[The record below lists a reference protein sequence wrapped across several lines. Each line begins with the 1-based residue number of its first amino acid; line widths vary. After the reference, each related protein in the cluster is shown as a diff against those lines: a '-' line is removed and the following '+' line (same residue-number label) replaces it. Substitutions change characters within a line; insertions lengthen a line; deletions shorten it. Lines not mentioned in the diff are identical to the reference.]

1 MEELL
6 QDIFK
11 EATGVKFTA
20 LRKSC
25 QDALEALCM
34 QESNARRPSYEL
46 RRACLL
52 PLQTALET
60 KRPRLVTYALQGFHK
75 ILRDDRFHR
84 GIEPEDD
91 SLWMP
96 SQLLCATASVMYH
109 LPDTQVQIFRMYLS
123 LALSPRRT
131 LNGRLCVWACGRC
144 GEAAAAPAHVAA
156 AARAAAAQALRAYCA
171 QLDEECQELLSEGS
185 PLGRNHIVAVGCY
198 SEVIPVIQYL
208 CSRLS
213 ETQTTPK
220 QNPLALFF
228 LDCLLT
234 LMSSLS
240 ERVSGN
246 SHFTTFLWQKFC
258 PSLISFLG
266 TPRVD
271 KNIKSRE
278 HEGHLVDD
286 SGRGSGAL
294 NSAPSFNSK
303 QAKAIYSIA
312 NQLVRLVGSTS
323 NLRPVLEALYHR
335 MLLYP
340 PVSHRVEP
348 LRSTRELLQNPK
360 RLCQLV
366 LLKKVDNHERHSDD
380 MAIVRLIMDGIE
392 ECGRSG
398 NPEVVAAAVECMV
411 SLLDALEKLCSGS
424 VEYVAP
430 EIATLML
437 SHWPKLHDADYT
449 GPLTYQT
456 LARLPSPYRDVVAVL
471 QSTETKEH
479 DSSDTS
485 GPENVTS
492 GSDGEADSDA
502 DNVFLPSRARNPS
515 SNDNEKNSV
524 PDKPKAVP
532 KTLNLG
538 RCTITECNVDLER
551 HNARQFVKTLQNS
564 LLPKLMNLRTCI
576 EVDEAMQEFASKC
589 CQHNAAQPPA
599 TACIMNADGVYLATY
614 AALLLTL
621 RQRRTNYYNQPS
633 KVQVS
638 LTEDEFVE
646 EVQGSGVLV
655 YLSATWLRELYQ
667 QVLAADLLKDVP
679 TSDHPLVHLLSDLGG
694 LDQSPVMSDWQKL
707 KEVSQLYTY
716 TNDSPQHQASLRW
729 ARRILT
735 CIWDSMVTVL
745 SVPLT
750 GYRNKKHKLHGI
762 ISKKINTFGKRKRIA
777 WEGLTIQCLEGLHK
791 AARVSNT
798 LSLQN
803 RCSSILALLAN
814 SAISQPPNGKI
825 LSTHALSLDI
835 LITGGLELGSKAPEC
850 WEHIFAACQ
859 YVSSFEHS
867 LFGHQ
872 GNNATPIVTMQTGR
886 NKTVSILQADAKLG
900 LDGRDDETC
909 VDVFN
914 FLQPVFENNINN
926 DMSVAKIVE
935 TCRQEGG
942 NVISG
947 SGAARV
953 CCALT
958 AAADTLFTR
967 LAATTTLPTLKAA
980 LQRLVAHQHRLL
992 FCTWEQDVA
1001 NNNVWWWRRG
1011 SSGASKGARGSGGA
1025 GARGA
1030 GGEAARALCRAG
1042 DVALRCLRAARPL
1055 AHRMAIW
1062 TVVGPHFMQAAC
1074 HKDIQIASLAIQCL
1088 HDCATALLNQQVE
1101 LPHFHFNEALLKPFE
1116 NLLCLELCDDDIQEQ
1131 IISCICEF
1139 VETNRMEIRS
1149 GWRPLF
1155 NTLRAANNSN
1165 QYSAILEIF
1174 KVFLST
1180 DNTLVFANAALDC
1193 ILCLLSHIKGLH
1205 YDEVQAAEVKPKK
1218 ATTPTQPKPSLSLKF
1233 SKNSKFIPLSEE
1245 KSEKVIVDMCREAL
1259 YHLESCADILTMMY
1273 NMPKCPIFNTGNR
1286 IKGDMPLCVVDPIIP
1301 SSGLDI
1307 TKFIPSEYFE
1317 EDVIS
1322 YRKLSTSLPPSN
1334 TTNNCL
1340 LKLDKP
1346 SNILKVWYVLIEGL
1360 ISATVV
1366 CSKKN
1371 QPAAME
1377 TLFKLLR
1384 NTVEVPGTH
1393 FGLHCINHLLLP
1405 TVQNW
1410 LRQISN
1416 VNTHWD
1422 SVMPNFKQC
1431 CGMTTDTLVVY
1442 LHHLQQINIE
1452 RSTVDEKNE
1461 GSEIEPIE
1469 NAEATFALKQIM
1481 LILVECIAQPQEPIA
1496 RLGASCIRHI
1506 ILTSGHLLTD
1516 NQWQVIC
1523 ISLHRACNVSLAPL
1537 KQITFAFKENSN
1549 SFYGDLAIV
1558 KVAARRDCSVN
1569 DNVRLHAMAQQV
1581 FLTEQMTGDG
1591 HVKVTPKNSSQNLML
1606 IDDRS
1611 YIFLVYLQESI
1622 NSLNPELYTIRIPHR
1637 GLVVGLLAHQILI
1650 QIIATVLIQASSD
1663 IFQGIN
1669 SILLESLN
1677 TGSNVCNY
1685 KFFLNNDNTELLLRA
1700 LELSFTRAMQF
1711 DSRPGLKFLVQ
1722 KVSNLDHA
1730 ANLYKQTTSSWL
1742 IKVIALTE
1750 IFFNGVHKFKLKSTD
1765 ISIILHNYTTSLNLT
1780 LEYDQFVTKIFDL
1793 KQTWE
1798 LLCHNY
1804 VKHLI
1809 NVSDFDDPELKERMS
1824 CSSGESDNSSNHYDQ
1839 YYAQEPNEVTEEPP
1853 PINQEYSITP
1863 EDGSEKPKPFTFADF
1878 KANSQGSI
1886 TVEVHAENI
1895 PKTTAEES
1903 TEAPDNEVAKDQ
1915 NSNTSDDKPL
1925 NEIEQESPEKDKET
1939 PTPIKENK
1947 GSVPDIIEN
1956 HNIDTR
1962 KVSITICDPPAY
1974 EKTKAAEPILPPQ
1987 PVPPEIEQ
1995 QRALSISKDTEV
2007 QRNCF
2012 QNILMAYLELVLTF
2026 SLERFQL
2033 IHPVLQNGFVQL
2045 AKTVTDP
2052 QLLDRINIFFDKK
2065 DLSEL
2070 NYK

>member
-6 QDIFK
+6 QDIYK
-11 EATGVKFTA
+11 EASGVKFTG

-25 QDALEALCM
+25 QDALELLCM
-34 QESNARRPSYEL
+34 QENNARRASYEL

-96 SQLLCATASVMYH
+96 SQLLCATASVMYQ

-213 ETQTTPK
+213 ETQLSPK

-258 PSLISFLG
+258 PALISFLG

-278 HEGHLVDD
+278 HDGHLVDD

-348 LRSTRELLQNPK
+348 LRSTREMLQNPK
-360 RLCQLV
+360 RLCQLI
-366 LLKKVDNHERHSDD
+366 LLKKVDHHERHSDD
-380 MAIVRLIMDGIE
+380 MAIIRLIMDGIE

-398 NPEVVAAAVECMV
+398 NPDVVAAAVECVV
-411 SLLDALEKLCSGS
+411 SLLDALEKLCSGTT
-424 VEYVAP
+424 EYITP
-430 EIATLML
+430 EIATLIL
-437 SHWPKLHDADYT
+437 SHWQKLQDADYT

-471 QSTETKEH
+471 QSTESKEH

-485 GPENVTS
+485 GPENISS
-492 GSDGEADSDA
+492 GSEGEADSDA
-502 DNVFLPSRARNPS
+502 DNVFLPARASLPTG
-515 SNDNEKNSV
+515 DTTTHAQT
-524 PDKPKAVP
+524 KPKAVP

-551 HNARQFVKTLQNS
+551 HNARQFIKTLQNS
-564 LLPKLMNLRTCI
+564 LLPKLLNLRTCI

-621 RQRRTNYYNQPS
+621 KQRRTNYYNQPS

-667 QVLAADLLKDVP
+667 QVLATDLLQDVP
-679 TSDHPLVHLLSDLGG
+679 TSDHPLLHLLSDLGG

-707 KEVSQLYTY
+707 KEVSCFYNNTVE
-716 TNDSPQHQASLRW
+716 SPQHDASLRW

-750 GYRNKKHKLHGI
+750 GYGNKKQKLHGM

-900 LDGRDDETC
+900 LDGKDDETC

-914 FLQPVFENNINN
+914 FLQPVLESNVNN

-935 TCRQEGG
+935 ACRQEGG

-947 SGAARV
+947 ASAARV
-953 CCALT
+953 CCALGG
-958 AAADTLFTR
+958 AADALYSR
-967 LAATTTLPTLKAA
+967 LAATTTLPALRAA
-980 LQRLVAHQHRLL
+980 LQRLVAHHHRLL
-992 FCTWEQDVA
+992 FCSWESDVA

-1011 SSGASKGARGSGGA
+1011 PGTNGGKGA
-1025 GARGA
+1025 GAGGA

-1205 YDEVQAAEVKPKK
+1205 YEEVQATEVKPKK
-1218 ATTPTQPKPSLSLKF
+1218 VTTPTQTKPSLSLKF

-1301 SSGLDI
+1301 SASLDI
-1307 TKFIPSEYFE
+1307 TKFISNDHYE
-1317 EDVIS
+1317 EDLIS

-1410 LRQISN
+1410 LRQIAN

-1431 CGMTTDTLVVY
+1431 CGMTTDTIVVY
-1442 LHHLQQINIE
+1442 LHHLQQINVE

-1461 GSEIEPIE
+1461 PVEIEPIE
-1469 NAEATFALKQIM
+1469 SVEATFALKQVM

-1516 NQWQVIC
+1516 NQWEIVC
-1523 ISLHRACNVSLAPL
+1523 TSLHRACNVSLTPL
-1537 KQITFAFKENSN
+1537 KQLTYAFKENSN
-1549 SFYGDLAIV
+1549 SFYGDLAMV

-1581 FLTEQMTGDG
+1581 FLTEQLKGDG
-1591 HVKVTPKNSSQNLML
+1591 HVKITPKNSSQNLML

-1611 YIFLVYLQESI
+1611 YIFLIYLQESI
-1622 NSLNPELYTIRIPHR
+1622 NSLNPDLYTVRIPHR
-1637 GLVVGLLAHQILI
+1637 GLVVGLLAHQILV

-1663 IFQGIN
+1663 VFQGIN
-1669 SILLESLN
+1669 SILIDSLK

-1685 KFFLNNDNTELLLRA
+1685 KFFLNSDNIDLLLRS

-1742 IKVIALTE
+1742 IKIIALTE

-1765 ISIILHNYTTSLNLT
+1765 LSIILHNYTTSLNLT
-1780 LEYDQFVTKIFDL
+1780 MEYDQFVTKIFDL
-1793 KQTWE
+1793 KHTWE

-1809 NVSDFDDPELKERMS
+1809 SVSDFDNNDIKERMS
-1824 CSSGESDNSSNHYDQ
+1824 CSSVESDNSSNHYDQ
-1839 YYAQEPNEVTEEPP
+1839 YYAQDPNDNTDEPV
-1853 PINQEYSITP
+1853 INKEQNSP
-1863 EDGSEKPKPFTFADF
+1863 EKIIEKPKPFTFADF

-1886 TVEVHAENI
+1886 TVEIHTENI
-1895 PKTTAEES
+1895 PSNKKIKEDTIANESNIDSDQHSTAS
-1903 TEAPDNEVAKDQ
+1903 SEAN
-1915 NSNTSDDKPL
+1915 DDKHTNGHMPQ
-1925 NEIEQESPEKDKET
+1925 EIEIHKE
-1939 PTPIKENK
+1939 TPIKEKK
-1947 GSVPDIIEN
+1947 GSIPDIIEN
-1956 HNIDTR
+1956 HSIDNTR
-1962 KVSITICDPPAY
+1962 KLNLSICDTVSY
-1974 EKTKAAEPILPPQ
+1974 EKVKVAEPILPPQ

-2033 IHPVLQNGFVQL
+2033 IHPVLQSGFVQL

>member
-11 EATGVKFTA
+11 EATGPKLST

-25 QDALEALCM
+25 QDALEILCI

-46 RRACLL
+46 RRTCLL
-52 PLQTALET
+52 PLQIALES
-60 KRPRLVTYALQGFHK
+60 KRQRLVSFALQGFHK

-144 GEAAAAPAHVAA
+144 GEAAGGAPHVAA
-156 AARAAAAQALRAYCA
+156 AARAAAAQMLRAYCA

-198 SEVIPVIQYL
+198 SEIIPVIQYL

-213 ETQTTPK
+213 ETQLTPK
-220 QNPLALFF
+220 QNPLAVFF
-228 LDCLLT
+228 LECLLT

-240 ERVSGN
+240 ERVCGN

-294 NSAPSFNSK
+294 SSAPSFNSK

-340 PVSHRVEP
+340 PVAHRVEP
-348 LRSTRELLQNPK
+348 LRSVRELLHNPK
-360 RLCQLV
+360 RLAHLV
-366 LLKKVDNHERHSDD
+366 LLKKTDHPERHSDD
-380 MAIVRLIMDGIE
+380 MAILRLIMDGIE
-392 ECGRSG
+392 ESGRSG
-398 NPEVVAAAVECMV
+398 NPEVIAASVECVV
-411 SLLDALEKLCSGS
+411 SLLDALEKLCNSS
-424 VEYVAP
+424 EYIPTDTAAV
-430 EIATLML
+430 ML
-437 SHWPKLHDADYT
+437 QHWPKLHDADYT

-471 QSTETKEH
+471 QSNEAKGN

-485 GPENVTS
+485 GPENLSS

-502 DNVFLPSRARNPS
+502 DNVFLPSRACNPT
-515 SNDNEKNSV
+515 SNSDTEKNTNTNKV
-524 PDKPKAVP
+524 KTIP

-551 HNARQFVKTLQNS
+551 HNARQFIKTLQNT
-564 LLPKLMNLRTCI
+564 LLPKLLHLRTCI

-589 CQHNAAQPPA
+589 CQHNAMAPPA

-614 AALLLTL
+614 AALLLNL
-621 RQRRTNYYNQPS
+621 RQRRACSTNYAHS
-633 KVQVS
+633 AKVPIA

-667 QVLAADLLKDVP
+667 QVLSNDLLKDVP
-679 TSDHPLVHLLSDLGG
+679 TTDHPLIHLLSDLGG
-694 LDQSPVMSDWQKL
+694 LDQSPVMLDWQKL
-707 KEVSQLYTY
+707 KEVSMLYNT
-716 TNDSPQHQASLRW
+716 TNESPEHQASFRW

-750 GYRNKKHKLHGI
+750 GYMNKKQKLHGI
-762 ISKKINTFGKRKRIA
+762 ITKKINTFGKRKRIA

-825 LSTHALSLDI
+825 LATHALSLDI

-850 WEHIFAACQ
+850 WQHIFLACQ
-859 YVSSFEHS
+859 YVCSLEHA
-867 LFGHQ
+867 LFGQQHAHAAPLVARHD
-872 GNNATPIVTMQTGR
+872 GAAVLA
-886 NKTVSILQADAKLG
+886 VLQHDARMP
-900 LDGRDDETC
+900 LDARDDETC
-909 VDVFN
+909 VDVFD
-914 FLQPVFENNINN
+914 FLQPVLENNHNN
-926 DMSVAKIVE
+926 DMSVPKIVE
-935 TCRQEGG
+935 ACRQEGG

-947 SGAARV
+947 AGAARV
-953 CCALT
+953 CCALA
-958 AAADTLFTR
+958 AAADALFSR
-967 LAATTTLPTLKAA
+967 LAATTTLPTLRAA

-992 FCTWEQDVA
+992 FTTWEQDVA
-1001 NNNVWWWRRG
+1001 NNNAAWWKRGG
-1011 SSGASKGARGSGGA
+1011 SSSAGVGGA
-1025 GARGA
+1025 GG
-1030 GGEAARALCRAG
+1030 GGEAARALCRGG

-1062 TVVGPHFMQAAC
+1062 TVIGPHLMQAAC
-1074 HKDIQIASLAIQCL
+1074 HKDIQISSLAIQCL
-1088 HDCATALLNQQVE
+1088 HDCATALFNQQVE

-1205 YDEVQAAEVKPKK
+1205 YEEIQATEVKPKK
-1218 ATTPTQPKPSLSLKF
+1218 VNPPQPKPSLSLKF

-1245 KSEKVIVDMCREAL
+1245 KSEKVIVDMCKEAL

-1286 IKGDMPLCVVDPIIP
+1286 IKGDLPPAVVDPIIP
-1301 SSGLDI
+1301 SGSLDI
-1307 TKFIPSEYFE
+1307 TKYVINERCE
-1317 EDVIS
+1317 EEPIS

-1340 LKLDKP
+1340 LKLDRP

-1384 NTVEVPGTH
+1384 NIIDVPGTH

-1431 CGMTTDTLVVY
+1431 CGMTTDTIVVY
-1442 LHHLQQINIE
+1442 IHHLQQINVE
-1452 RSTVDEKNE
+1452 RSTNEEKND
-1461 GSEIEPIE
+1461 GTEIEPFESI
-1469 NAEATFALKQIM
+1469 EATFALKQIM
-1481 LILVECIAQPQEPIA
+1481 LVLVECIAQPQEPIA

-1516 NQWQVIC
+1516 KQWEIVC
-1523 ISLHRACNVSLAPL
+1523 VSLHRACNVGLTPL
-1537 KQITFAFKENSN
+1537 KQLTYAFKENSN
-1549 SFYGDLAIV
+1549 SFYGDLAMV

-1581 FLTEQMTGDG
+1581 FLTEQTKSDG
-1591 HVKVTPKNSSQNLML
+1591 HSKLSAKNSTQML

-1611 YIFLVYLQESI
+1611 YIFLIYLQESI
-1622 NSLNPELYTIRIPHR
+1622 NSLNPDLYTVRIPHR
-1637 GLVVGLLAHQILI
+1637 GLVVGLLAHQILV

-1663 IFQGIN
+1663 VFQGIN
-1669 SILLESLN
+1669 SILLESLK

-1685 KFFLNNDNTELLLRA
+1685 KFFLNADNTDLLLKS
-1700 LELSFTRAMQF
+1700 LELSYTRAMQF

-1742 IKVIALTE
+1742 IKIIALTE
-1750 IFFNGVHKFKLKSTD
+1750 IFFSGIHRFKLKSTD
-1765 ISIILHNYTTSLNLT
+1765 ISIILQNYTTTLNLT
-1780 LEYDQFVTKIFDL
+1780 LEYDRFVTKIFEL
-1793 KQTWE
+1793 KSTWE
-1798 LLCHNY
+1798 LLCNSY
-1804 VKHLI
+1804 MKHLI
-1809 NVSDFDDPELKERMS
+1809 NLSDFDDADNIKERIS
-1824 CSSGESDNSSNHYDQ
+1824 CSSIDTDSSSNHYEH
-1839 YYAQEPNEVTEEPP
+1839 YYAQDVNTNVTEEPVSP
-1853 PINQEYSITP
+1853 AKSEPNINEDKPIDEH
-1863 EDGSEKPKPFTFADF
+1863 KPFTFADF
-1878 KANSQGSI
+1878 KKNSQSSVGMENTDHLMSNNKLETSTDIHVLSDI
-1886 TVEVHAENI
+1886 TQGDIAN
-1895 PKTTAEES
+1895 
-1903 TEAPDNEVAKDQ
+1903 DNEYV
-1915 NSNTSDDKPL
+1915 NTFNDVDKTNL
-1925 NEIEQESPEKDKET
+1925 QDERSAREEKR
-1939 PTPIKENK
+1939 I
-1947 GSVPDIIEN
+1947 SIA
-1956 HNIDTR
+1956 DTVDPHITAR
-1962 KVSITICDPPAY
+1962 KVNITICDSSSY
-1974 EKTKAAEPILPPQ
+1974 DKNKNIEPLIPPQ

-1995 QRALSISKDTEV
+1995 QRTLSINKDTDV
-2007 QRNCF
+2007 QRHCF

-2026 SLERFQL
+2026 PLERFQL
-2033 IHPVLQNGFVQL
+2033 ISPVLQVGFMQL
-2045 AKTVTDP
+2045 ANTVTEP
-2052 QLLDRINIFFDKK
+2052 LLLDRINIFFDRR
-2065 DLSEL
+2065 DLTEF
-2070 NYK
+2070 NYN

>member
-11 EATGVKFTA
+11 EATGPKLTT
-20 LRKSC
+20 LRKTC
-25 QDALEALCM
+25 QDALEILCI

-52 PLQTALET
+52 PLQIALET
-60 KRPRLVTYALQGFHK
+60 KRPRLVSFALQGFHK

-96 SQLLCATASVMYH
+96 SQLLCATTSVMYQ

-144 GEAAAAPAHVAA
+144 AEAAAAAHHVAA

-213 ETQTTPK
+213 ETQQIPK

-240 ERVSGN
+240 ERVSDN

-278 HEGHLVDD
+278 HEGHSVDD

-294 NSAPSFNSK
+294 NSAPSFNNK

-312 NQLVRLVGSTS
+312 NQLVRLVGGLPG
-323 NLRPVLEALYHR
+323 LRPVLEALYHR

-340 PVSHRVEP
+340 AAAHRLDA
-348 LRSTRELLQNPK
+348 LRSARELLQAR
-360 RLCQLV
+360 RLARLV
-366 LLKKVDNHERHSDD
+366 LLLDARLDARLERHERSDD
-380 MAIVRLIMDGIE
+380 MAILRLIMDGIE

-398 NPEVVAAAVECMV
+398 NPDIVAAAVECVV
-411 SLLDALEKLCSGS
+411 SLLDALEKLCSGTE
-424 VEYVAP
+424 EYLSP
-430 EIATLML
+430 EVVSLILQ
-437 SHWPKLHDADYT
+437 HWPKLQDADYT

-471 QSTETKEH
+471 QSNEPKEH

-485 GPENVTS
+485 GPENISS

-502 DNVFLPSRARNPS
+502 DNVFLPTRASNPTC
-515 SNDNEKNSV
+515 NDTNKITLN
-524 PDKPKAVP
+524 DKTKAVP
-532 KTLNLG
+532 RTLNLG

-551 HNARQFVKTLQNS
+551 HNARQFVKTLQNT
-564 LLPKLMNLRTCI
+564 LLPKLLNLRTCI

-599 TACIMNADGVYLATY
+599 TSCIMNADGVYLATY

-621 RQRRTNYYNQPS
+621 KQRRTNYYSDPT

-638 LTEDEFVE
+638 MTEDEFVE

-667 QVLAADLLKDVP
+667 QILANDLLKDAP
-679 TSDHPLVHLLSDLGG
+679 LSDHPLIHLLSDLGG

-707 KEVSQLYTY
+707 KEVSMLYNN
-716 TNDSPQHQASLRW
+716 TNDSPQQQASLRW

-750 GYRNKKHKLHGI
+750 GYRNKKQKLHGI
-762 ISKKINTFGKRKRIA
+762 LSKKINTFGKRKRIA

-835 LITGGLELGSKAPEC
+835 LITGGLELGSKAHEC

-859 YVSSFEHS
+859 YVSSFEHA

-914 FLQPVFENNINN
+914 FLQPVLENHLNN

-953 CCALT
+953 CCALS

-967 LAATTTLPTLKAA
+967 LAATTTLPTLRAA

-992 FCTWEQDVA
+992 FSSWEQDIA
-1001 NNNVWWWRRG
+1001 NNNATWWRRG
-1011 SSGASKGARGSGGA
+1011 SNN
-1025 GARGA
+1025 RGA
-1030 GGEAARALCRAG
+1030 GGGGEAVRALCRGG

-1074 HKDIQIASLAIQCL
+1074 HKDIQISSLAIQCL

-1155 NTLRAANNSN
+1155 NTLRAANNAN

-1205 YDEVQAAEVKPKK
+1205 YEEVQATEVKPKK
-1218 ATTPTQPKPSLSLKF
+1218 TTTPTQSKPNLSLKF

-1286 IKGDMPLCVVDPIIP
+1286 IKGDLPLSVVDPIIP
-1301 SSGLDI
+1301 STSLDI
-1307 TKFIPSEYFE
+1307 TKYVTNEHCE
-1317 EDVIS
+1317 EELIS
-1322 YRKLSTSLPPSN
+1322 YKKLSTSLPPSN

-1384 NTVEVPGTH
+1384 NIVDVPGTH
-1393 FGLHCINHLLLP
+1393 FGLHCINHILLP

-1410 LRQISN
+1410 LRQIAN

-1431 CGMTTDTLVVY
+1431 CGLTTDTIVVY
-1442 LHHLQQINIE
+1442 LHHLQQINVE
-1452 RSTVDEKNE
+1452 RSTTTDKGEVI
-1461 GSEIEPIE
+1461 EIEPFE
-1469 NAEATFALKQIM
+1469 STEATFALKQIM

-1516 NQWQVIC
+1516 NQWEVVC
-1523 ISLHRACNVSLAPL
+1523 TSLHRACNVSLTPL
-1537 KQITFAFKENSN
+1537 KQLTYAFKENSN

-1581 FLTEQMTGDG
+1581 FLTEQLKGESHAKATS
-1591 HVKVTPKNSSQNLML
+1591 KNSSQNLML

-1611 YIFLVYLQESI
+1611 YIFLIYLQESI
-1622 NSLNPELYTIRIPHR
+1622 NSLNPELYTVRIPHR

-1663 IFQGIN
+1663 VFHGIN
-1669 SILLESLN
+1669 GILLESLK
-1677 TGSNVCNY
+1677 TGANICNY
-1685 KFFLNNDNTELLLRA
+1685 KFFLSCDNVDLLLKS
-1700 LELSFTRAMQF
+1700 LELSFRRAMQF
-1711 DSRPGLKFLVQ
+1711 DTRPGLKFLVQ

-1742 IKVIALTE
+1742 IKIIALTE
-1750 IFFNGVHKFKLKSTD
+1750 IFFSGVHRFKLKATD

-1793 KQTWE
+1793 KNTWE
-1798 LLCHNY
+1798 LLCNSY

-1809 NVSDFDDPELKERMS
+1809 NVSDFDDPDTIKDRMS
-1824 CSSGESDNSSNHYDQ
+1824 CSSIDSDSSSNQYER
-1839 YYAQEPNEVTEEPP
+1839 YYAQNTAAMPGENNADCKINEDKKDEENIDKPNR
-1853 PINQEYSITP
+1853 
-1863 EDGSEKPKPFTFADF
+1863 KPFTFADF
-1878 KANSQGSI
+1878 KANSQT
-1886 TVEVHAENI
+1886 TVKVDVHAENDSPANNI
-1895 PKTTAEES
+1895 GS
-1903 TEAPDNEVAKDQ
+1903 GDEASASSDNEVTKEIKDR
-1915 NSNTSDDKPL
+1915 T
-1925 NEIEQESPEKDKET
+1925 ESPVIKTINVIEHAES
-1939 PTPIKENK
+1939 PIKEQK
-1947 GSVPDIIEN
+1947 LSTSDSIEKR
-1956 HNIDTR
+1956 IDGR
-1962 KVSITICDPPAY
+1962 KVNITICDGGLQ
-1974 EKTKAAEPILPPQ
+1974 EKPKNIEPLIPPQ

-1995 QRALSISKDTEV
+1995 QRAVSISKDTEV

-2012 QNILMAYLELVLTF
+2012 QNILTAYLELVLTF
-2026 SLERFQL
+2026 SLDRFQL
-2033 IHPVLQNGFVQL
+2033 IHPVLQGGFVQL

-2065 DLSEL
+2065 DLSEF

>member
-1 MEELL
+1 MLHSPTSTDNDTLTNIQHPHSRYTRNGVSNIIPSGCLLNFLSWKSVKISCNRFTMEELL
-6 QDIFK
+6 QDIFR
-11 EATGVKFTA
+11 EATGPKLTT
-20 LRKSC
+20 LRKAC
-25 QDALEALCM
+25 QDALEILCI
-34 QESNARRPSYEL
+34 QESSARRASYEL
-46 RRACLL
+46 RRVCLL
-52 PLQTALET
+52 PLQIALES
-60 KRPRLVTYALQGFHK
+60 KRSRLVTFALQGFHK

-144 GEAAAAPAHVAA
+144 GEAAGAAPHVAA

-171 QLDEECQELLSEGS
+171 QLDEECQELLLEGS

-208 CSRLS
+208 CGRLS
-213 ETQTTPK
+213 EAQLIPK

-240 ERVSGN
+240 ERVCGN

-294 NSAPSFNSK
+294 SSAPSFNSK

-340 PVSHRVEP
+340 PVPHRVEP
-348 LRSTRELLQNPK
+348 LRSVRELLHNPK
-360 RLCQLV
+360 RLAHLV
-366 LLKKVDNHERHSDD
+366 LLKKTDHPERHSDD
-380 MAIVRLIMDGIE
+380 MAILRLIMDGIE

-398 NPEVVAAAVECMV
+398 NPEVMTAAVECVV
-411 SLLDALEKLCSGS
+411 SLLDALEKLCNSP
-424 VEYVAP
+424 EYIPADTT
-430 EIATLML
+430 TLIL
-437 SHWPKLHDADYT
+437 QHWPKLHDADYT

-471 QSTETKEH
+471 QSTEGKD

-485 GPENVTS
+485 GPENASS

-502 DNVFLPSRARNPS
+502 DNVFLPSRASNPS
-515 SNDNEKNSV
+515 TSPEHRVVNDNTRS
-524 PDKPKAVP
+524 VP

-551 HNARQFVKTLQNS
+551 HNARQFIKTLQNS
-564 LLPKLMNLRTCI
+564 LLPKLLNLRTCI

-614 AALLLTL
+614 AALLLSDK
-621 RQRRTNYYNQPS
+621 QRRAATPAYQAHDT
-633 KVQVS
+633 KTQIA

-667 QVLAADLLKDVP
+667 QVLCNDLLKDVP
-679 TSDHPLVHLLSDLGG
+679 TADHPLMHLLSDLGG

-707 KEVSQLYTY
+707 KEASMLYST
-716 TNDSPQHQASLRW
+716 TNDSPQLQASLRW

-735 CIWDSMVTVL
+735 CIWDSMVVVL
-745 SVPLT
+745 SAPLT
-750 GYRNKKHKLHGI
+750 GYKYKSQKIPGI
-762 ISKKINTFGKRKRIA
+762 FSKKILGKRQRIA
-777 WEGLTIQCLEGLHK
+777 WEGLTVQCLEGLHK

-798 LSLQN
+798 LNLQN
-803 RCSSILALLAN
+803 RCSSILSLLVN
-814 SAISQPPNGKI
+814 CAISQPPNGKI
-825 LSTHALSLDI
+825 LATHALSLDI

-850 WEHIFAACQ
+850 WEHIFTACH

-867 LFGHQ
+867 LFGQQ
-872 GNNATPIVTMQTGR
+872 GNNTTPIVTMQTGR
-886 NKTVSILQADAKLG
+886 NKTVSILQADAKLA

-914 FLQPVFENNINN
+914 FLQPVMENNLNN
-926 DMSVAKIVE
+926 DMSVPKIVE
-935 TCRQEGG
+935 ACRQE
-942 NVISG
+942 
-947 SGAARV
+947 
-953 CCALT
+953 
-958 AAADTLFTR
+958 LFTS
-967 LAATTTLPTLKAA
+967 
-980 LQRLVAHQHRLL
+980 
-992 FCTWEQDVA
+992 WDQDVA
-1001 NNNVWWWRRG
+1001 NNNVAWWKRG
-1011 SSGASKGARGSGGA
+1011 RNNSCGN
-1025 GARGA
+1025 
-1030 GGEAARALCRAG
+1030 GEAARALCRGG

-1062 TVVGPHFMQAAC
+1062 TIVGPHLMQAAC
-1074 HKDIQIASLAIQCL
+1074 HKDIQISSLAIQCL

-1155 NTLRAANNSN
+1155 NTLRAANNSK

-1174 KVFLST
+1174 KVFLNT

-1205 YDEVQAAEVKPKK
+1205 YEEVQATEVKPKK
-1218 ATTPTQPKPSLSLKF
+1218 VSPAQPKPSLSLKF

-1245 KSEKVIVDMCREAL
+1245 KSEKVIVDMCKEAL
-1259 YHLESCADILTMMY
+1259 FHLESCADILTMMY

-1286 IKGDMPLCVVDPIIP
+1286 IKGDLPLSVVDPIIP
-1301 SSGLDI
+1301 NTSLDM
-1307 TKFIPSEYFE
+1307 TKYIVNENCE
-1317 EDVIS
+1317 EELIS
-1322 YRKLSTSLPPSN
+1322 YAKLSTSLPHSS

-1340 LKLDKP
+1340 LKLDRP

-1384 NTVEVPGTH
+1384 NIIEVPGTH

-1410 LRQISN
+1410 LRQIAN

-1422 SVMPNFKQC
+1422 TVMPNFKQC
-1431 CGMTTDTLVVY
+1431 CGMTTDTIVVY
-1442 LHHLQQINIE
+1442 LHHLQQINVE
-1452 RSTVDEKNE
+1452 RSTPDDKQDAMDV
-1461 GSEIEPIE
+1461 EPFE
-1469 NAEATFALKQIM
+1469 SAEATFALKQIM

-1516 NQWQVIC
+1516 NQWEIVC
-1523 ISLHRACNVSLAPL
+1523 TSLHRACNVSLTPL
-1537 KQITFAFKENSN
+1537 KQLTFAFKENSN

-1581 FLTEQMTGDG
+1581 FLTEQSKSEGYS
-1591 HVKVTPKNSSQNLML
+1591 KLTPKNSSQML

-1611 YIFLVYLQESI
+1611 YIFLIYLQESI
-1622 NSLNPELYTIRIPHR
+1622 NSLNPDLYTIRIPHR
-1637 GLVVGLLAHQILI
+1637 GLVVGLLAHQILV

-1663 IFQGIN
+1663 LFQGIN
-1669 SILLESLN
+1669 SILLESLKTGTN
-1677 TGSNVCNY
+1677 TCNY
-1685 KFFLNNDNTELLLRA
+1685 KFFLNTYNTELLLKS
-1700 LELSFTRAMQF
+1700 LELSYTRAMLF
-1711 DSRPGLKFLVQ
+1711 DARPGLKFLVQ

-1742 IKVIALTE
+1742 IKIIALTE
-1750 IFFNGVHKFKLKSTD
+1750 IFFSGVHKFKLKASD
-1765 ISIILHNYTTSLNLT
+1765 IPIILHNYTTTLNLR
-1780 LEYDQFVTKIFDL
+1780 LEYDRFVTKIVDL
-1793 KQTWE
+1793 KSTWE
-1798 LLCHNY
+1798 LLCINY
-1804 VKHLI
+1804 VKQLI
-1809 NVSDFDDPELKERMS
+1809 NVSDFDDNENAKRRIS
-1824 CSSGESDNSSNHYDQ
+1824 YSSVETDSSSNHYDQ
-1839 YYAQEPNEVTEEPP
+1839 FYTQEETS
-1853 PINQEYSITP
+1853 QKMP
-1863 EDGSEKPKPFTFADF
+1863 EDPESPTKSERVKSDIENTEDSVEKPKPFTFADF
-1878 KANSQGSI
+1878 KKNSQSASSI
-1886 TVEVHAENI
+1886 DHE
-1895 PKTTAEES
+1895 
-1903 TEAPDNEVAKDQ
+1903 
-1915 NSNTSDDKPL
+1915 DDTILPL
-1925 NEIEQESPEKDKET
+1925 NENETGDSVNENTSKDDIETSGYVPNKIDRINEIVKKTVQKERKISAT
-1939 PTPIKENK
+1939 
-1947 GSVPDIIEN
+1947 SVFDSIHDTN
-1956 HNIDTR
+1956 TQADMNTR
-1962 KVSITICDPPAY
+1962 KVNITICDGPTY
-1974 EKTKAAEPILPPQ
+1974 EKNKSNASPSVIIPPQ

-1995 QRALSISKDTEV
+1995 QRTLSINKDTDV
-2007 QRNCF
+2007 QRHCF

-2026 SLERFQL
+2026 PLDRFQL
-2033 IHPVLQNGFVQL
+2033 IQPVLHSGFVHL
-2045 AKTVTDP
+2045 GKTVTDP

-2065 DLSEL
+2065 NLTEF
-2070 NYK
+2070 NYN

>member
-6 QDIFK
+6 QDIYK
-11 EATGVKFTA
+11 EASGVKFTG

-25 QDALEALCM
+25 QDALELLCM
-34 QESNARRPSYEL
+34 QENNARRASYEL

-96 SQLLCATASVMYH
+96 SQLLCATASVMYQ

-144 GEAAAAPAHVAA
+144 GEAAAAPPHVAA

-213 ETQTTPK
+213 ETQLSPK

-258 PSLISFLG
+258 PALISFLG

-348 LRSTRELLQNPK
+348 LRSTREMLQNPK
-360 RLCQLV
+360 RLCQLI
-366 LLKKVDNHERHSDD
+366 LLKKVDHHERHSDD
-380 MAIVRLIMDGIE
+380 MAIIRLIMDGIE

-398 NPEVVAAAVECMV
+398 NPDVVAAAVECVV
-411 SLLDALEKLCSGS
+411 SLLDALEKLCSGTT
-424 VEYVAP
+424 EYITP
-430 EIATLML
+430 EIATLIL
-437 SHWPKLHDADYT
+437 SHWQKLQDADYT

-471 QSTETKEH
+471 QSTESKEH

-485 GPENVTS
+485 GPENISS
-492 GSDGEADSDA
+492 GSEGEADSDA
-502 DNVFLPSRARNPS
+502 DNVFLPTRASLPTG
-515 SNDNEKNSV
+515 DATTHAQT
-524 PDKPKAVP
+524 KPKAVP

-551 HNARQFVKTLQNS
+551 HNARQFIKTLQNS
-564 LLPKLMNLRTCI
+564 LLPKLLNLRTCI

-621 RQRRTNYYNQPS
+621 KQRRTNYYNQPS

-667 QVLAADLLKDVP
+667 QVLATDLLKDVP
-679 TSDHPLVHLLSDLGG
+679 SSDHPLLHLLSDLGG

-707 KEVSQLYTY
+707 KEVSCFYNNTVE
-716 TNDSPQHQASLRW
+716 SPQHDASLRW

-750 GYRNKKHKLHGI
+750 GYGNKKQKLHGM

-900 LDGRDDETC
+900 LDGKDDETC

-914 FLQPVFENNINN
+914 FLQPVLENNVNN

-935 TCRQEGG
+935 ACRQEGG

-947 SGAARV
+947 ASAARV
-953 CCALT
+953 CCALGG
-958 AAADTLFTR
+958 AADALYSR
-967 LAATTTLPTLKAA
+967 LAATTTLPALRAA
-980 LQRLVAHQHRLL
+980 LQRLVAHHHRLL
-992 FCTWEQDVA
+992 FCSWESDVA

-1011 SSGASKGARGSGGA
+1011 PGTSGKGAGGA
-1025 GARGA
+1025 GGA

-1205 YDEVQAAEVKPKK
+1205 YEEVQATEVKPKK
-1218 ATTPTQPKPSLSLKF
+1218 VTTPTQPKPSLSLKF

-1301 SSGLDI
+1301 SASLDI
-1307 TKFIPSEYFE
+1307 TKFISNEHYE
-1317 EDVIS
+1317 EDLIS

-1410 LRQISN
+1410 LRQIAN

-1431 CGMTTDTLVVY
+1431 CGMTTDTIVVY
-1442 LHHLQQINIE
+1442 LHHLQQINVE

-1461 GSEIEPIE
+1461 PVDIEPIE
-1469 NAEATFALKQIM
+1469 SAEATFALKQVM

-1516 NQWQVIC
+1516 NQWEIVC
-1523 ISLHRACNVSLAPL
+1523 TSLHRACNVSLTPL
-1537 KQITFAFKENSN
+1537 KQLTYAFKENSN
-1549 SFYGDLAIV
+1549 SFYGDLAMV

-1581 FLTEQMTGDG
+1581 FLTEQLKGDG
-1591 HVKVTPKNSSQNLML
+1591 HVKITPKNSSQNLML

-1611 YIFLVYLQESI
+1611 YIFLIYLQESI
-1622 NSLNPELYTIRIPHR
+1622 NSLNPDLYTVRIPHR
-1637 GLVVGLLAHQILI
+1637 GLVVGLLAHQILV

-1663 IFQGIN
+1663 VFQGIN
-1669 SILLESLN
+1669 SILIDSLK

-1685 KFFLNNDNTELLLRA
+1685 KFFLNSDNTDLLLRS

-1742 IKVIALTE
+1742 IKIIALTE
-1750 IFFNGVHKFKLKSTD
+1750 IFFNGVSKFKLKSTD
-1765 ISIILHNYTTSLNLT
+1765 LSIILHNYTTTLNLT
-1780 LEYDQFVTKIFDL
+1780 MEYDQFVTKIFDL
-1793 KQTWE
+1793 KHTWE

-1809 NVSDFDDPELKERMS
+1809 NVSDFDNNDIKERMS
-1824 CSSGESDNSSNHYDQ
+1824 CSSVESDNSSNHYDQ
-1839 YYAQEPNEVTEEPP
+1839 YYAQDPNENTDEPVINKEE
-1853 PINQEYSITP
+1853 NSP
-1863 EDGSEKPKPFTFADF
+1863 EKIIEKPKPFTFADF

-1886 TVEVHAENI
+1886 TVEIHTENI
-1895 PKTTAEES
+1895 PSNKKVKDDPTNNETDISDHHSTAS
-1903 TEAPDNEVAKDQ
+1903 SEAN
-1915 NSNTSDDKPL
+1915 DDKHTNGHMPQET
-1925 NEIEQESPEKDKET
+1925 EIHKE
-1939 PTPIKENK
+1939 TPIKEKK
-1947 GSVPDIIEN
+1947 GSIPDIIEN
-1956 HNIDTR
+1956 HSIDNTR
-1962 KVSITICDPPAY
+1962 KLNLSICDTVSY
-1974 EKTKAAEPILPPQ
+1974 EKVKVAEPILPPQ

-2033 IHPVLQNGFVQL
+2033 IHPVLQSGFVQL

>member
-11 EATGVKFTA
+11 EATGPKLNA
-20 LRKSC
+20 LRKAC
-25 QDALEALCM
+25 QDALETLCI
-34 QESNARRPSYEL
+34 QESSGRRASYEL
-46 RRACLL
+46 RRVCLL
-52 PLQTALET
+52 PLQVALES
-60 KRPRLVTYALQGFHK
+60 KRPRLVALALQGFHK

-144 GEAAAAPAHVAA
+144 AEAAGAAPHVAA

-171 QLDEECQELLSEGS
+171 QLDEECQELLSDGS

-208 CSRLS
+208 CGRLS
-213 ETQTTPK
+213 ETQLIPK
-220 QNPLALFF
+220 QNPVALFF

-246 SHFTTFLWQKFC
+246 SHFMTFLWQKFC

-294 NSAPSFNSK
+294 VCAPSFNSK

-312 NQLVRLVGSTS
+312 NQLIRLVGSTS

-340 PVSHRVEP
+340 PISHRVEP

-366 LLKKVDNHERHSDD
+366 LLKKAEMERHSDD
-380 MAIVRLIMDGIE
+380 MAIIRLIMDGIE

-398 NPEVVAAAVECMV
+398 NPEVVAAAVECVV
-411 SLLDALEKLCSGS
+411 SLLDALEKLCSGTT
-424 VEYVAP
+424 EYLSPEVAAL
-430 EIATLML
+430 ILK
-437 SHWPKLHDADYT
+437 SWPRLQDADYS

-471 QSTETKEH
+471 QSNEEKDH

-485 GPENVTS
+485 GPENMSS
-492 GSDGEADSDA
+492 GSDAEADSDA
-502 DNVFLPSRARNPS
+502 DNVFLPSRASHPNPAADTES
-515 SNDNEKNSV
+515 KSPHVKTKTI
-524 PDKPKAVP
+524 PR
-532 KTLNLG
+532 TLNLG
-538 RCTITECNVDLER
+538 RYTMTECNVDLER

-564 LLPKLMNLRTCI
+564 LLPKLLNLRTCI

-599 TACIMNADGVYLATY
+599 TSCIMNADGVYLATY

-621 RQRRTNYYNQPS
+621 RQRRTNYYREPS
-633 KVQVS
+633 KIQVS

-667 QVLAADLLKDVP
+667 QVLNNDLLKDVHS
-679 TSDHPLVHLLSDLGG
+679 SDHPLVHLLSDLGG
-694 LDQSPVMSDWQKL
+694 LDQNPVMSDWQKL
-707 KEVSQLYTY
+707 KEVSMMYNN
-716 TNDSPQHQASLRW
+716 TNDSTQHQASLRW

-750 GYRNKKHKLHGI
+750 GYRNRKQKLNVI
-762 ISKKINTFGKRKRIA
+762 ISKKINAFGKRKRIA

-798 LSLQN
+798 LGLQN

-867 LFGHQ
+867 LFGQQ
-872 GNNATPIVTMQTGR
+872 GNNATPIVAMQTGR

-900 LDGRDDETC
+900 LDSRDDETC

-914 FLQPVFENNINN
+914 YLQPMMENNLNN

-947 SGAARV
+947 AGAARV
-953 CCALT
+953 CCALS
-958 AAADTLFTR
+958 AAGDALFTR
-967 LAATTTLPTLKAA
+967 LAATTTLPTLRAA
-980 LQRLVAHQHRLL
+980 LQRLVAHHHRLL
-992 FCTWEQDVA
+992 FSCWDQDIA
-1001 NNNVWWWRRG
+1001 NNNLPWWRRG
-1011 SSGASKGARGSGGA
+1011 KHSGSSS
-1025 GARGA
+1025 

-1055 AHRMAIW
+1055 AHRMSIW

-1074 HKDIQIASLAIQCL
+1074 HKDIQISSLAIQCL

-1174 KVFLST
+1174 KVFLNT

-1193 ILCLLSHIKGLH
+1193 ILCLLSHIKGLQ
-1205 YDEVQAAEVKPKK
+1205 YDETQATEAKPKK
-1218 ATTPTQPKPSLSLKF
+1218 ATSSTQPKPSLSLKF

-1245 KSEKVIVDMCREAL
+1245 KTEKVIVDMCKEAL

-1286 IKGDMPLCVVDPIIP
+1286 IKGDMPLAVVDPIIP
-1301 SSGLDI
+1301 SNSLDI
-1307 TKFIPSEYFE
+1307 TKYISNEHCA
-1317 EDVIS
+1317 EDLFS
-1322 YRKLSTSLPPSN
+1322 YRKLSTSLSPAN
-1334 TTNNCL
+1334 TTDNCL
-1340 LKLDKP
+1340 LKLDRP

-1384 NTVEVPGTH
+1384 NTIDVPGTH

-1410 LRQISN
+1410 LRQIAIA
-1416 VNTHWD
+1416 NTNWD

-1431 CGMTTDTLVVY
+1431 CGMTTDTIVVY
-1442 LHHLQQINIE
+1442 LHHLQQINVE
-1452 RSTVDEKNE
+1452 RSTD
-1461 GSEIEPIE
+1461 GSSDDEIEMVE
-1469 NAEATFALKQIM
+1469 SREATFALKQIL

-1516 NQWQVIC
+1516 NQWEIVC
-1523 ISLHRACNVSLAPL
+1523 TSLHRACNVCLTPL
-1537 KQITFAFKENSN
+1537 KQLTHAFTENSN
-1549 SFYGDLAIV
+1549 SFYGDLAMV

-1581 FLTEQMTGDG
+1581 FLSEQLRGDG
-1591 HVKVTPKNSSQNLML
+1591 HTKLTPKNSSNNLML

-1611 YIFLVYLQESI
+1611 YIFLVYLQEST
-1622 NSLNPELYTIRIPHR
+1622 NSQNPELYTVRIPHR
-1637 GLVVGLLAHQILI
+1637 GLVVGLLAHQILV

-1663 IFQGIN
+1663 VFHGIN
-1669 SILLESLN
+1669 SILLESFKA
-1677 TGSNVCNY
+1677 GSNICNY
-1685 KFFLNNDNTELLLRA
+1685 RFFLNNDNVDLLLKS
-1700 LELSFTRAMQF
+1700 LELSYMRAMQF

-1722 KVSNLDHA
+1722 KVSNLDYA

-1742 IKVIALTE
+1742 IKIIALTDV
-1750 IFFNGVHKFKLKSTD
+1750 FFTGVHLFKLKPTD
-1765 ISIILHNYTTSLNLT
+1765 VPIILHNYTTSLNLT
-1780 LEYDQFVTKIFDL
+1780 LEYDRFIIKIFDL
-1793 KQTWE
+1793 KATWE
-1798 LLCHNY
+1798 LLCNNY

-1809 NVSDFDDPELKERMS
+1809 NVFDEPEVKDRAS
-1824 CSSGESDNSSNHYDQ
+1824 CSSVDTDSSNRYDD
-1839 YYAQEPNEVTEEPP
+1839 YYAQTTTESSETTK
-1853 PINQEYSITP
+1853 QEDTNTSESDRP
-1863 EDGSEKPKPFTFADF
+1863 DQSMEKPKPFTFADF
-1878 KANSQGSI
+1878 KANSTVTKSDNTYSDEITEVTGSE
-1886 TVEVHAENI
+1886 TVN
-1895 PKTTAEES
+1895 ES
-1903 TEAPDNEVAKDQ
+1903 DTDIDR
-1915 NSNTSDDKPL
+1915 TSEKSDSDKVVTKKVR
-1925 NEIEQESPEKDKET
+1925 IMESESSPVKEKKV
-1939 PTPIKENK
+1939 
-1947 GSVPDIIEN
+1947 SVSDGN
-1956 HNIDTR
+1956 AHDHLATR
-1962 KVSITICDPPAY
+1962 KVNITICDGPTY
-1974 EKTKAAEPILPPQ
+1974 EKKTVDPIIPPQ

-2007 QRNCF
+2007 QRHCF
-2012 QNILMAYLELVLTF
+2012 QNILIAYLELILTF
-2026 SLERFQL
+2026 PLERFQL
-2033 IHPVLQNGFVQL
+2033 INPVLQDGFAQL

-2052 QLLDRINIFFDKK
+2052 QLLDRINIFFDKR
-2065 DLSEL
+2065 DLTEF

>member
-11 EATGVKFTA
+11 EATGPKLTT

-25 QDALEALCM
+25 QDALEMLCI
-34 QESNARRPSYEL
+34 QESSARRPSYEL
-46 RRACLL
+46 RRVCLL
-52 PLQTALET
+52 PLQIALES
-60 KRPRLVTYALQGFHK
+60 KRTRLVTFALQGFHK

-144 GEAAAAPAHVAA
+144 GEAAGAAPHVAA

-171 QLDEECQELLSEGS
+171 QLDEECLELLSEGS

-208 CSRLS
+208 CGRLS
-213 ETQTTPK
+213 EAQLIPK

-240 ERVSGN
+240 ERVSDN

-294 NSAPSFNSK
+294 SSAPSFNSK

-340 PVSHRVEP
+340 PVAHRVEP
-348 LRSTRELLQNPK
+348 LRSARELLHNPK
-360 RLCQLV
+360 RLAQLV
-366 LLKKVDNHERHSDD
+366 LLKKMDHPERHSDD
-380 MAIVRLIMDGIE
+380 MAILRLIMDGIE
-392 ECGRSG
+392 ESGRSG
-398 NPEVVAAAVECMV
+398 NPEVVAAAVECVV
-411 SLLDALEKLCSGS
+411 SLLDALEKLCNGT
-424 VEYVAP
+424 VEYIPA
-430 EIATLML
+430 ETAALMMK
-437 SHWPKLHDADYT
+437 HWPNLQDADYT

-471 QSTETKEH
+471 QSSETKE

-485 GPENVTS
+485 GPENVSS

-502 DNVFLPSRARNPS
+502 DNVFLPSRANNPS
-515 SNDNEKNSV
+515 STPEKRSTNDKTKS
-524 PDKPKAVP
+524 VP

-551 HNARQFVKTLQNS
+551 HNARQFIKILQNS
-564 LLPKLMNLRTCI
+564 LIPKLLNLRTCI

-589 CQHNAAQPPA
+589 CQHNACQPPA

-614 AALLLTL
+614 AALLLTY
-621 RQRRTNYYNQPS
+621 RQRAGNTATQ
-633 KVQVS
+633 KTQIA

-667 QVLAADLLKDVP
+667 QVLSNDLLRDVP
-679 TSDHPLVHLLSDLGG
+679 SADHPLIHLLSDLGG

-707 KEVSQLYTY
+707 KEVSMLYNT

-735 CIWDSMVTVL
+735 CIWDSMVMVL

-750 GYRNKKHKLHGI
+750 GFRNKKQKLHGI

-798 LSLQN
+798 LNLQN

-825 LSTHALSLDI
+825 LATHALSLDI

-872 GNNATPIVTMQTGR
+872 GNNTTPIVTMQTGR

-914 FLQPVFENNINN
+914 FLQPVLENNLNN
-926 DMSVAKIVE
+926 DMSVPKIVE
-935 TCRQEGG
+935 ACRQEGG

-947 SGAARV
+947 AGAARV
-953 CCALT
+953 CCAL
-958 AAADTLFTR
+958 AAACDALFAR
-967 LAATTTLPTLKAA
+967 LAATTTLPALRAA
-980 LQRLVAHQHRLL
+980 LARLLAHQRSLL
-992 FCTWEQDVA
+992 FTTWDQDVA
-1001 NNNVWWWRRG
+1001 NNNVSWWKRSRNNG
-1011 SSGASKGARGSGGA
+1011 SSN
-1025 GARGA
+1025 
-1030 GGEAARALCRAG
+1030 GEAARALCRGG

-1055 AHRMAIW
+1055 AHRMSIW
-1062 TVVGPHFMQAAC
+1062 TVVGPHLMQAAC
-1074 HKDIQIASLAIQCL
+1074 HKDIQISSLAIQCL
-1088 HDCATALLNQQVE
+1088 HDCATTLLNQQVE

-1205 YDEVQAAEVKPKK
+1205 YEEVPATEVKPKK
-1218 ATTPTQPKPSLSLKF
+1218 VPTAQPKPSLSLKF
-1233 SKNSKFIPLSEE
+1233 SKNSKFIPLNEE
-1245 KSEKVIVDMCREAL
+1245 KSEKVMIDMCKEAL
-1259 YHLESCADILTMMY
+1259 FHLENCSDILTMMY
-1273 NMPKCPIFNTGNR
+1273 NMPKCPIFNTGNK
-1286 IKGDMPLCVVDPIIP
+1286 IKGDLPLSVVDPIIP
-1301 SSGLDI
+1301 STSLDI
-1307 TKFIPSEYFE
+1307 TKYITNENCE
-1317 EDVIS
+1317 EEVIS
-1322 YRKLSTSLPPSN
+1322 YRKLSTSLPLSS

-1340 LKLDKP
+1340 LKLDRP

-1384 NTVEVPGTH
+1384 NIIEVPGTH

-1410 LRQISN
+1410 LRQIAN

-1422 SVMPNFKQC
+1422 TVMPNFKQC
-1431 CGMTTDTLVVY
+1431 CGMTTDTIVVY
-1442 LHHLQQINIE
+1442 IHHLQQINIE
-1452 RSTVDEKNE
+1452 RVSPDEKNDE
-1461 GSEIEPIE
+1461 KDVEPFE
-1469 NAEATFALKQIM
+1469 SAEASFALKQMM

-1516 NQWQVIC
+1516 NQWEIVC
-1523 ISLHRACNVSLAPL
+1523 TSLHRASNVSLTPL
-1537 KQITFAFKENSN
+1537 KQLTFAFKENSN

-1581 FLTEQMTGDG
+1581 FLTEHLKIEG
-1591 HVKVTPKNSSQNLML
+1591 HSKLTPKNSSQML

-1611 YIFLVYLQESI
+1611 YIFLIYLQESI
-1622 NSLNPELYTIRIPHR
+1622 NSLNPDLYTIRIPHR
-1637 GLVVGLLAHQILI
+1637 GLVVGLLAHQILV
-1650 QIIATVLIQASSD
+1650 QIIATILIQASSD
-1663 IFQGIN
+1663 LFQGIN
-1669 SILLESLN
+1669 SIFLESLKTGNN
-1677 TGSNVCNY
+1677 TCNY
-1685 KFFLNNDNTELLLRA
+1685 KFFLNTSNTELLLKS
-1700 LELSFTRAMQF
+1700 LELSYTRAMQF

-1722 KVSNLDHA
+1722 KVSNLDNA

-1742 IKVIALTE
+1742 IKIIALTE
-1750 IFFNGVHKFKLKSTD
+1750 IFFTGVHKFKLKASD
-1765 ISIILHNYTTSLNLT
+1765 IPIILHSYTTTLNLT
-1780 LEYDQFVTKIFDL
+1780 LEYDRFVTKIFDL
-1793 KQTWE
+1793 KSTWE
-1798 LLCHNY
+1798 LLCINY
-1804 VKHLI
+1804 VKQLI
-1809 NVSDFDDPELKERMS
+1809 NVSDFDDDENIKRRIS
-1824 CSSGESDNSSNHYDQ
+1824 YSSIDTDSSSNHYDQ
-1839 YYAQEPNEVTEEPP
+1839 LYAQEDAIQKVTDEPTSP
-1853 PINQEYSITP
+1853 TKSENTKTDIESAY
-1863 EDGSEKPKPFTFADF
+1863 DAMEKPKPFTFADF
-1878 KANSQGSI
+1878 KKSSQSTPSIDHDEDETLPHKNETESSEGANIEIEPRKINDCIESSD
-1886 TVEVHAENI
+1886 NI
-1895 PKTTAEES
+1895 PKINNISEIVINKNVEE
-1903 TEAPDNEVAKDQ
+1903 ERK
-1915 NSNTSDDKPL
+1915 
-1925 NEIEQESPEKDKET
+1925 I
-1939 PTPIKENK
+1939 
-1947 GSVPDIIEN
+1947 SVSSALDS
-1956 HNIDTR
+1956 HTHAR
-1962 KVSITICDPPAY
+1962 KVNITICDGPTY
-1974 EKTKAAEPILPPQ
+1974 DRKSIETSSSVIIPPQ

-1995 QRALSISKDTEV
+1995 QRTLSINKDTEV
-2007 QRNCF
+2007 QRHCF

-2026 SLERFQL
+2026 PLDRFQL
-2033 IHPVLQNGFVQL
+2033 IQPVLQSGFIHL
-2045 AKTVTDP
+2045 GKTVTDP

-2065 DLSEL
+2065 NLTEF
-2070 NYK
+2070 NYN

>member
-11 EATGVKFTA
+11 EASGSKFTT

-25 QDALEALCM
+25 QDALEILCI
-34 QESNARRPSYEL
+34 QESNARRPSFEL

-52 PLQTALET
+52 PLQIALET
-60 KRPRLVTYALQGFHK
+60 KRPRLVSYALQGFHK

-96 SQLLCATASVMYH
+96 SQLLCATASVMFH

-144 GEAAAAPAHVAA
+144 AEAAGAAPQVAA
-156 AARAAAAQALRAYCA
+156 AARAAAAQVLRSYCA

-208 CSRLS
+208 CGRLS
-213 ETQTTPK
+213 ETQLTPK
-220 QNPLALFF
+220 QNPVALFF
-228 LDCLLT
+228 LECLLT

-294 NSAPSFNSK
+294 SSAPSFNSK

-323 NLRPVLEALYHR
+323 NLRPVIEALYHR

-348 LRSTRELLQNPK
+348 LRSTRELLHNPK
-360 RLCQLV
+360 RLCNFV
-366 LLKKVDNHERHSDD
+366 LLKRMDNQERHSDD

-392 ECGRSG
+392 ECGKCG
-398 NPEVVAAAVECMV
+398 NPEVIGAAVECVV
-411 SLLDALEKLCSGS
+411 SLLDALEKLCSGTI
-424 VEYVAP
+424 EYLSSD
-430 EIATLML
+430 IIDLML
-437 SHWPKLHDADYT
+437 AHWPKLHDADYT

-471 QSTETKEH
+471 QSSETKEGH

-485 GPENVTS
+485 GPENISS

-502 DNVFLPSRARNPS
+502 DNVFLPSRASNPAS
-515 SNDNEKNSV
+515 IDTSKNPINDKT
-524 PDKPKAVP
+524 KAIP

-564 LLPKLMNLRTCI
+564 LLPKLLNLRTCI

-589 CQHNAAQPPA
+589 CQHNASQPPA

-621 RQRRTNYYNQPS
+621 KQRKTQYYS
-633 KVQVS
+633 DHKKVQIS

-667 QVLAADLLKDVP
+667 QVLATDLLKEAP
-679 TSDHPLVHLLSDLGG
+679 SNDHPLIHLLSDLGG
-694 LDQSPVMSDWQKL
+694 LNQSPVMSDWQKL
-707 KEVSQLYTY
+707 KEVSMLYSN
-716 TNDSPQHQASLRW
+716 TNDSPQYQASLRW

-750 GYRNKKHKLHGI
+750 GYRNKKHKLQGI
-762 ISKKINTFGKRKRIA
+762 ITKKINTFGKRKRIA

-798 LSLQN
+798 LNLQN

-850 WEHIFAACQ
+850 WEHIFSACQ

-914 FLQPVFENNINN
+914 FLQPAFENNLNN
-926 DMSVAKIVE
+926 DMSVSKIVE

-953 CCALT
+953 CCALS

-980 LQRLVAHQHRLL
+980 LQRLVGHQHRLL
-992 FCTWEQDVA
+992 FSMWDQDIA
-1001 NNNVWWWRRG
+1001 NNNATWWKRG
-1011 SSGASKGARGSGGA
+1011 NANKSNG
-1025 GARGA
+1025 
-1030 GGEAARALCRAG
+1030 GGEAVRALCRGG
-1042 DVALRCLRAARPL
+1042 DVALRCLKAARPL

-1074 HKDIQIASLAIQCL
+1074 HKDIQISSLAIQCL

-1205 YDEVQAAEVKPKK
+1205 YEEVMNETKPKK
-1218 ATTPTQPKPSLSLKF
+1218 TATPVQPKPTLSLKF
-1233 SKNSKFIPLSEE
+1233 AKHSKLIPLSEE
-1245 KSEKVIVDMCREAL
+1245 KSEKVIVDMCRESL
-1259 YHLESCADILTMMY
+1259 YHLENCADILTMMY

-1286 IKGDMPLCVVDPIIP
+1286 IKGDLPLSVVDPIIP
-1301 SSGLDI
+1301 TSSLDI
-1307 TKFIPSEYFE
+1307 TKYVTNEHCDE
-1317 EDVIS
+1317 ELIS
-1322 YRKLSTSLPPSN
+1322 YRKLSTTLPPSN

-1340 LKLDKP
+1340 LRLDKP

-1371 QPAAME
+1371 QPATME
-1377 TLFKLLR
+1377 TLFKLLK
-1384 NTVEVPGTH
+1384 NTLDVPGTH

-1416 VNTHWD
+1416 VNSHWD

-1431 CGMTTDTLVVY
+1431 CGMTTDIIVVY
-1442 LHHLQQINIE
+1442 LHHLQQINLEI
-1452 RSTVDEKNE
+1452 STSDDKD
-1461 GSEIEPIE
+1461 GEIKPIE
-1469 NAEATFALKQIM
+1469 STEATFALKQIM

-1506 ILTSGHLLTD
+1506 IFTSGHLLTD
-1516 NQWQVIC
+1516 NQWEIVC
-1523 ISLHRACNVSLAPL
+1523 MSLHRACNVSLTPL
-1537 KQITFAFKENSN
+1537 KQVTYAFKENSN

-1558 KVAARRDCSVN
+1558 KVAARRDFSVN

-1581 FLTEQMTGDG
+1581 FLTDQLKGDG
-1591 HVKVTPKNSSQNLML
+1591 NVKLTPKNSSQNLLL

-1611 YIFLVYLQESI
+1611 YIFLIYLKESI
-1622 NSLNPELYTIRIPHR
+1622 NSLNPELFTIRIPHR

-1650 QIIATVLIQASSD
+1650 QIIATILIQASSD
-1663 IFQGIN
+1663 VFHGIN
-1669 SILLESLN
+1669 SILLESLKS
-1677 TGSNVCNY
+1677 GANVCNY
-1685 KFFLNNDNTELLLRA
+1685 KFFLNSDNTELLLKS
-1700 LELSFTRAMQF
+1700 LELSYTRAMQF

-1722 KVSNLDHA
+1722 KVSNLDYA

-1742 IKVIALTE
+1742 IKIIALTE
-1750 IFFNGVHKFKLKSTD
+1750 IFFSGVHRFKLKSTD
-1765 ISIILHNYTTSLNLT
+1765 ISIILHNYTTTLNMT
-1780 LEYDQFVTKIFDL
+1780 LEYDCFITKIFNL
-1793 KQTWE
+1793 KNTWE
-1798 LLCHNY
+1798 LLCNNY

-1809 NVSDFDDPELKERMS
+1809 SVSDFDEPDIIVKERLS
-1824 CSSGESDNSSNHYDQ
+1824 CSSVESDSSSNQFEQ
-1839 YYAQEPNEVTEEPP
+1839 YYAKEETIPEESFSP
-1853 PINQEYSITP
+1853 KDIESDENITR
-1863 EDGSEKPKPFTFADF
+1863 PKPFTFADF
-1878 KANSQGSI
+1878 KSNSQVSI
-1886 TVEVHAENI
+1886 NVDVNSENTEKI
-1895 PKTTAEES
+1895 LNDRSNIKVQSKDVTDS
-1903 TEAPDNEVAKDQ
+1903 TK
-1915 NSNTSDDKPL
+1915 KPL
-1925 NEIEQESPEKDKET
+1925 NLKENQT
-1939 PTPIKENK
+1939 EETNMSPIKEERI
-1947 GSVPDIIEN
+1947 SVSDALDSHLN
-1956 HNIDTR
+1956 TR
-1962 KVSITICDPPAY
+1962 KVNISICDGPSY
-1974 EKTKAAEPILPPQ
+1974 EKIKVDPIIPPQ

-1995 QRALSISKDTEV
+1995 QRALSISKDTDV

-2033 IHPVLQNGFVQL
+2033 IHPVLQGGFVQL

-2065 DLSEL
+2065 DLSEF